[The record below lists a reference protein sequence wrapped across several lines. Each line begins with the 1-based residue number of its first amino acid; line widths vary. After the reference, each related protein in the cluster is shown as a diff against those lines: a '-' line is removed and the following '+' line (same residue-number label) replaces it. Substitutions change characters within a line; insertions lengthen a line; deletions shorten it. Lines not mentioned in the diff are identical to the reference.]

1 MKPFLSR
8 QFVVSVALAA
18 LSCGAQSA
26 IVFSLA
32 ENGNSLVRF
41 DSSTPGTVTVVGAI
55 SGVASSLS
63 GLDFRPADG
72 FLYGYQQSS
81 SGIYRVNTSTGATAL
96 VSTSTASTSGSQSGI
111 DFNPTVDRLRVVSTN
126 NNNLRI
132 NVDTGAA
139 TVDAALAYASG
150 DTNFGTKPNI
160 VDAAYTFSDRNPA
173 TGTTLYY
180 IDSSL
185 DTLVTTTNPNG
196 GILNTVGA
204 LGFDTSQ
211 LTGFD
216 IFTDPNGINTAFASL
231 TLQGNN
237 SGLYTINLS
246 TGAATLIGAINARQ
260 LFGLAVAPTAIPEP
274 GTLALFALAGLA
286 AFGITRRR
294 SAGGA
299 GKTAAT
305 QA

>member
-8 QFVVSVALAA
+8 QFVASVGLAA
-18 LSCGAQSA
+18 LSFGAQSA

-32 ENGNSLVRF
+32 DNGISLVRF
-41 DSSTPGTVTVVGAI
+41 DSSTPGTVTLVGAI
-55 SGVASSLS
+55 SGAVKDLS

-72 FLYGYQQSS
+72 FLYGYQQKS
-81 SGIYRVNTSTGATAL
+81 SGIYRVDTSTGATTL
-96 VSTSTASTSGSQSGI
+96 VSTSTASTSGSQTGI
-111 DFNPTVDRLRVVSTN
+111 DFNPTSDRLRVVSTN
-126 NNNLRI
+126 DNNLRI

-139 TVDAALAYASG
+139 LIDTPLAYAVG
-150 DTNFGTKPNI
+150 DANAGKKPNI

-173 TGTTLYY
+173 TLTTLFY

-185 DTLVTTTNPNG
+185 DTLVSTSNPNG
-196 GILNTVGA
+196 GTLNTVGA
-204 LGFDTSQ
+204 LGFDTS
-211 LTGFD
+211 LFTGFD
-216 IFTDPNGINTAFASL
+216 IFTDPTGINTAFASL
-231 TLQGNN
+231 TLQNN
-237 SGLYTINLS
+237 SSGLYTINLS
-246 TGAATLIGAINARQ
+246 SGAATLIGAINARQ
-260 LFGLAVAPTAIPEP
+260 LFGLAVAPTAVPEP

-299 GKTAAT
+299 GKTEAT